1 MASVYRQS
9 SRSRNWVAR
18 FRAPDGNWTARST
31 GLTDRAAALKLA
43 FLWEGN
49 LTDEA
54 MADPTAARIDQVVRS
69 IYEGVTGSKIEKA
82 PTAAYLREWAQRV
95 GKLKASATAM
105 RYGQVIEDFLTFL
118 GEKRAAGNLSTV
130 RPLDLQRFIDAKL
143 AKGHA
148 SSSAAMVTKVL
159 RIPFNV
165 AVRQGIISRNP
176 CLTVELPDEV
186 SQNREAFTFAQIESI
201 LGGADSEWQTAIML
215 GAYAGMRLG
224 DAVSLTWSNIDLAN
238 EVITFVPQKTS
249 RGRRRKELVLPIHPT
264 LLRHLNGLPG
274 ADRGP
279 SDALIPSLASRRI
292 GGRSGL
298 SRDFLKL
305 VVKAGIECEAIAR
318 TGNGGPGGRKFRK
331 LSFHSLRHTFNSL
344 LANAGVDQEVRQQL
358 TGHASPEMNK
368 RYTHL
373 ELKTMRAAIAKLPAW
388 SADEETPHG

>member
-1 MASVYRQS
+1 MASVYRQG
-9 SRSRNWVAR
+9 SRSRNWIAR
-18 FRAPDGNWTARST
+18 FKGPDGNWTARST
-31 GLTDRAAALKLA
+31 GMTDRPAALKLA

-69 IYEGVTGSKIEKA
+69 IYEGATGAKIERA
-82 PTAAYLREWAQRV
+82 PTGAYLREWAKRV
-95 GKLKASATAM
+95 GKLRASATAT
-105 RYGQVIEDFLTFL
+105 RYSQVIEDFLTFL

-130 RPLDLQRFIDAKL
+130 RPLDLQHFIDAKL

-165 AVRQGIISRNP
+165 AVRQGIVSRNP
-176 CLTVELPDEV
+176 CLTVELPDEA
-186 SQNREAFTFAQIESI
+186 SQTREAFTFEQIESI
-201 LGGADSEWQTAIML
+201 LRGADSEWQTAIML

-264 LLRHLNGLPG
+264 LLEHLDGLPG

-279 SDALIPSLASRRI
+279 SAALVPGLASRRI

-305 VVKAGIECEAIAR
+305 VVKAKIECEAIDR
-318 TGNGGPGGRKFRK
+318 KGKVGPGGRKFRK
-331 LSFHSLRHTFNSL
+331 LSFHSLRHTFNSA

-358 TGHASPEMNK
+358 TGHASAAMNTK
-368 RYTHL
+368 YTHL
-373 ELKTMRAAIAKLPAW
+373 ELKTMRATAL
-388 SADEETPHG
+388 S